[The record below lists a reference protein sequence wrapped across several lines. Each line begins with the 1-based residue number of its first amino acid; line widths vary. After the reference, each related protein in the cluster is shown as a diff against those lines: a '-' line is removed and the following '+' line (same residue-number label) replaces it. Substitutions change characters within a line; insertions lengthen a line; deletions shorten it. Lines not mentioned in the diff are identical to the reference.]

1 MFVHRLLGECV
12 VLWGEREQASFT
24 YVRVTHVIGMQPR
37 WLVASCFFVETVSLR
52 LKEKYIMTS
61 RHKPFWKLN
70 YLHIY
75 DHH

>member
-52 LKEKYIMTS
+52 LKEKVYYDKSAQTFLEI
-61 RHKPFWKLN
+61 KLPTH
-70 YLHIY
+70 L
-75 DHH
+75 